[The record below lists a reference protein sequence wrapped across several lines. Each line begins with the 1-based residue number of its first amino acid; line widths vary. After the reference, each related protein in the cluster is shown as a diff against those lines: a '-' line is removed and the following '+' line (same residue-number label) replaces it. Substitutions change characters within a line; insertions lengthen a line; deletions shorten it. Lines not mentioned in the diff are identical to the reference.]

1 VKQQWKADSGAVFN
15 SKEECIV
22 YEQGE
27 MIIEQKRNRLEDLM
41 IGKSGPPQSVEG
53 YAEWI
58 VRMWDAIC
66 EIMNEKK
73 YLDNPRP
80 YWVCHDK

>member
-15 SKEECIV
+15 SKEECIA

-27 MIIEQKRNRLEDLM
+27 MIVKQKRHRLEDLM
-41 IGKSGPPQSVEG
+41 ICKNGPPQSVEG
-53 YAEWI
+53 YAEWM
-58 VRMWDAIC
+58 VKMWDAIC

-73 YLDNPRP
+73 YLKDPLP
-80 YWVCHDK
+80 YWVHHDR